1 MKQEFKESYLGEI
14 LSWREAEEKLLPYKS
29 EMSRD
34 AFVSLSVNQILTAF
48 LVIGKVAVLSQDKR
62 DNDLARLAVDEAREQ
77 IEHALK
83 TQGAFGALPLGH
95 KIKVALL
102 RLSPELYLK
111 LYGRHKGKG

>member
-14 LSWREAEEKLLPYKS
+14 VSWREAEDKLLPYKD
-29 EMSRD
+29 EMTRD
-34 AFVSLSVNQILTAF
+34 AFVKLSVNQVMTAF
-48 LVIGKVAVLSQDKR
+48 LVIGKVAVLDDDKR
-62 DNDLARLAVDEAREQ
+62 DNDLAKLAVDEAKGQ

-83 TQGAFGALPLGH
+83 TQGAFTALPLGH